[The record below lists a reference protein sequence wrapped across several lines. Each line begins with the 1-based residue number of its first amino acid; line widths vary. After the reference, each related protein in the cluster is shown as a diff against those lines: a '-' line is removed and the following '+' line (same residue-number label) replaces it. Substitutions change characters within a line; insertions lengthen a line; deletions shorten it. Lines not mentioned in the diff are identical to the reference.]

1 MNPRILLFLTLLG
14 SLPLAHAQYEIRG
27 GATNLLDSRRAG
39 ASATVAGGAVTA
51 ITVRGGGAGYLAAP
65 AVTIGPPAS
74 GTTATATAV
83 LTGGVVTAIIVNN
96 GGSGYYGTAPP
107 TLPLAPPTSPTTPSG
122 TAAVTTPQYAGQ
134 GNTSSTAGPLSTSG
148 ITAGRYP
155 RASDK
160 TIPASPKVTAVLA
173 RASMGHSFA
182 SGVPRYMMGDEI
194 QRPLVN
200 WSGAPCSPDY
210 WRAQPVQPG
219 KPSPQATSPTSTAPP
234 NRFHRRAPT
243 RC

>member
-96 GGSGYYGTAPP
+96 GDQMGPEGVSNDWCAIRSGP
-107 TLPLAPPTSPTTPSG
+107 TIDRHRNHLT
-122 TAAVTTPQYAGQ
+122 GQ
-134 GNTSSTAGPLSTSG
+134 
-148 ITAGRYP
+148 
-155 RASDK
+155 
-160 TIPASPKVTAVLA
+160 
-173 RASMGHSFA
+173 H
-182 SGVPRYMMGDEI
+182 
-194 QRPLVN
+194 
-200 WSGAPCSPDY
+200 
-210 WRAQPVQPG
+210 
-219 KPSPQATSPTSTAPP
+219 
-234 NRFHRRAPT
+234 
-243 RC
+243 